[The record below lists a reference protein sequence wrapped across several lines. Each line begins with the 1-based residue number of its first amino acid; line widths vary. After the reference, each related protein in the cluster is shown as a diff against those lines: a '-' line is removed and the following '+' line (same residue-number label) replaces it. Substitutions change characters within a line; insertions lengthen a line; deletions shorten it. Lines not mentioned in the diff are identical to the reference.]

1 MADGTQDGQED
12 QGGSGPPSY
21 PPSQG
26 SQPGPPPA
34 DPPSTPPP
42 APPWTPPPAP
52 APGGGG
58 PPSYPGS
65 GSGQPS
71 YPPPSGGY
79 GQSGGNYPPPGGGY
93 GQGGGQGGGWG
104 QGGASYPPPGGW
116 GRQPYP
122 GGAPYG
128 YGAGPTVPP
137 EVYASYW
144 PRVGGWLIDALI
156 VWVVSYLVSLP
167 LRASHIARFTVQTHT
182 GSVTRSGHFSAL
194 EFVAEVVIVLVYGA
208 IFCGSTRGQTPGMM
222 AVGVRAVDRD
232 TGGRIGFGR
241 ALWRGA
247 FEYVLFILLFV
258 PWILDMLF
266 PLWDSRRQ
274 TLHDKASRTVVVRAA
289 LYPPAPPR

>member
-26 SQPGPPPA
+26 SQPGPHPA
-34 DPPSTPPP
+34 YPPSTPPP
-42 APPWTPPPAP
+42 AQG
-52 APGGGG
+52 PGGGL
-58 PPSYPGS
+58 PSYPGG

-79 GQSGGNYPPPGGGY
+79 GPSGGNYPPPGGGY
-93 GQGGGQGGGWG
+93 GQGGAG
-104 QGGASYPPPGGW
+104 YPPPGAGW
-116 GRQPYP
+116 GQQPYP
-122 GGAPYG
+122 GEPTYG

-144 PRVGGWLIDALI
+144 PRVGGWLIEALI

-232 TGGRIGFGR
+232 TGGRIGFAR
-241 ALWRGA
+241 ALWRGV